1 MNYTF
6 PATKFVEEN
15 TIDLQVEHV
24 RSEFFEFFY
33 EPNLDKKIEEAIDL
47 YHSLE
52 TLFRIMEKE
61 GFDIEKAFEAVKQK
75 NQVRGYYV

>member
-1 MNYTF
+1 MSYTF
-6 PATKFVEEN
+6 PATKFVENN

-33 EPNLDKKIEEAIDL
+33 ETDIEKKIEEAVDL

-52 TLFRIMEKE
+52 TLF
-61 GFDIEKAFEAVKQK
+61 
-75 NQVRGYYV
+75 

>member
-1 MNYTF
+1 MSYTF

-33 EPNLDKKIEEAIDL
+33 ETDIEKKIEEAIDL

-75 NQVRGYYV
+75 NQARGYYD